1 MPETRDD
8 GPGIAPAATLAYGAD
23 SPNQVLDLYTPGAGG
38 PWPLVLAIHGGAF
51 MMGDRRRELAHLP
64 ALLAAGYAVAAV
76 EYRFSG
82 EALFPAAVR
91 DVKQAAGYL
100 RAHAAELNLDPSFFA
115 AWGRSAGGHLSAM
128 LGVTSGQAT
137 EFDATGSPDAGLR
150 NTGLQS
156 TGGDSS
162 VQAVIDWYGPSDFLQ
177 MDAQFIAGP
186 PDGDAPPVQNH
197 DEPGSPESRWIG
209 GPIQELPAAAARA
222 NPITYITEA
231 GVSIPPFFL
240 AAGTSDHL
248 VPYQQTLVLAD
259 ALRAHGTP
267 VELCILAQ
275 ARHADQRFESEL
287 TGQAI
292 DWLGRL
298 RTRPRD
304 ALPVVFGVGH
314 RRAPVRCAL
323 GDRQVGH
330 EMPGAGPVPVLLA
343 VGSEDDV
350 AWVELYS
357 LLTPGLRPAAPLG
370 HVEGLAAVVGVP
382 VGAGTGREVH
392 GVHRDRRRR
401 QSPGDRVHPCL
412 AGERLGRALGR
423 RRLG

>member
-1 MPETRDD
+1 LSHT
-8 GPGIAPAATLAYGAD
+8 TLAYGTD

-38 PWPLVLAIHGGAF
+38 PWPLVVAIHGGAF

-64 ALLAAGYAVAAV
+64 ALLAAGYAVGSV

-82 EALFPAAVR
+82 EALFPAAVL
-91 DVKQAAGYL
+91 DVKQATAYL

-128 LGVTSGQAT
+128 LGVTSGQVT
-137 EFDATGSPDAGLR
+137 EFDAAGSHDAGLHDAGLH
-150 NTGLQS
+150 NTG
-156 TGGDSS
+156 GGSS
-162 VQAVIDWYGPSDFLQ
+162 VQAVVDWYGPSDFLQ

-186 PDGDAPPVQNH
+186 PTGDVPPVQNH
-197 DEPGSPESRWIG
+197 DEPNSPESRWIG
-209 GPIQELPAAAARA
+209 GPIQELPAASARA
-222 NPITYITEA
+222 NPISYVA
-231 GVSIPPFFL
+231 GADGALPPFFL

-248 VPYQQTLVLAD
+248 VPHQQTLILAD

-267 VELCILAQ
+267 VELHLLDGAL
-275 ARHADQRFESEL
+275 HGDQRFESEL
-287 TGQAI
+287 TQPAI
-292 DWLGRL
+292 DWLDRL
-298 RTRPRD
+298 RAAPRS
-304 ALPVVFGVGH
+304 LPVVFGVGH

-330 EMPGAGPVPVLLA
+330 EVPGAGPVPVLLA
-343 VGSEDDV
+343 VGCEDHVAGTDV
-350 AWVELYS
+350 DP
-357 LLTPGLRPAAPLG
+357 LLTPRLHPPASLG
-370 HVEGLAAVVGVP
+370 HVEGLAAVVRVP

-392 GVHRDRRRR
+392 GVHGDRGRR
-401 QSPGDRVHPCL
+401 QSPGDRVHPHL